1 MKTYTIEQ
9 IKKYVQSQDS
19 LGDVLYYLPNIDKF
33 LVNDDIT
40 EIEDDGELNDYLLDM
55 EDNQGSK
62 FSYQGLVYRIS
73 DDVTEFIRDYTWDQL
88 SQMITRKNP
97 LNDLIDNGLIIEE

>member
-1 MKTYTIEQ
+1 MRTYTIEQ
-9 IKKYVQSQDS
+9 IKKYIESQDS
-19 LGDVLYYLPNIDKF
+19 LGDVLYNLKNIDEY
-33 LVNDDIT
+33 LISDDIT

-55 EDNQGSK
+55 EDNQGNK

-73 DDVTEFIRDYTWDQL
+73 DDVTQFIRDYTWDQL